1 MAENTVTVNRAPVMT
16 LWAAIVNERMGFEPD
31 EAFSLA
37 RAVTGLNA
45 QSKGQRLG
53 IYEAPEERGEKARQR
68 KPEEAF
74 SVKVLG
80 RPVPAINTDKGVRGL
95 REDKIIN
102 PTSARRYV
110 EKKFG
115 DQLPEVRAAME
126 SLADSYDP
134 DELAKKAYDLYE
146 KFRPDIPSGK
156 KGWGAEGK
164 LDLNYIRSLAKET

>member
-53 IYEAPEERGEKARQR
+53 IYETPEERGEKARQR

-95 REDKIIN
+95 RED
-102 PTSARRYV
+102 
-110 EKKFG
+110 
-115 DQLPEVRAAME
+115 RAAME